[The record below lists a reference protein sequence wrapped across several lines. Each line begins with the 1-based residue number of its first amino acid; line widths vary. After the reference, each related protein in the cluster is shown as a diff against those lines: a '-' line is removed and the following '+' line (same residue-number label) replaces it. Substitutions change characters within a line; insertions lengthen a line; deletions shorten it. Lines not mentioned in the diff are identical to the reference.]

1 MIARPLAALA
11 LAGLLGAGIVSG
23 IADSARPAL
32 AQEAATP
39 AADVYNAI
47 TSDVLIEAFPVP
59 VERPELSLAI
69 VTIPPGASIGDHD
82 HPGTQI
88 STITEGTL
96 TYTVVTREALMR
108 RADSPPDAAFT
119 PIRAGKTVDL
129 TVGDALMEFP
139 GQIHRAEN
147 RGDEPVVLWLATLF
161 PDGAPRAIP
170 AAAATPEATPSS

>member
-1 MIARPLAALA
+1 MIPRTFAALA
-11 LAGLLGAGIVSG
+11 VAGLLGAGI
-23 IADSARPAL
+23 AARAPQSAPTAL
-32 AQEAATP
+32 ARQATP

-47 TSDVLIEAFPVP
+47 TSTVVIEGWPVP
-59 VERPELSLAI
+59 VTQPELSLAM
-69 VTIPPGASIGDHD
+69 VTIPPGASIGEHD

-88 STITEGTL
+88 STVTQGTL

-108 RADSPPDAAFT
+108 PAGSPPDAPFK
-119 PIRAGKTVDL
+119 PIRAGRTVDL

-139 GQIHRAEN
+139 GQIHKAEN

-170 AAAATPEATPSS
+170 AAATPEATPAS